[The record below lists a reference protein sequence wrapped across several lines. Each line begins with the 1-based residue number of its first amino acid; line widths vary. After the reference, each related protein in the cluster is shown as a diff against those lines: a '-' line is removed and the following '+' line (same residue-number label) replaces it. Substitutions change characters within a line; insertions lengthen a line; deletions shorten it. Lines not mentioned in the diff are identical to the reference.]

1 MSSVTDIYTKN
12 YSPALKKEFEDRVRE
27 MEDGVM
33 SEEAIASMVA
43 AEFRNAAKK
52 KGGLIGKPLGAG
64 GLSNAAGYSPVMGN
78 NKFGYPSG
86 GIPVKKG

>member
-1 MSSVTDIYTKN
+1 
-12 YSPALKKEFEDRVRE
+12 

-64 GLSNAAGYSPVMGN
+64 G
-78 NKFGYPSG
+78 
-86 GIPVKKG
+86 KK